1 MTTIHNLIFDLDGTL
16 IDSSDGVVEAVNY
29 SLQQVGQPQQSPEA
43 IKPFI
48 GYPLETMYPHF
59 TDAPLDKLLEHFRVK
74 AVETIVVST
83 SPLAGVE
90 EVLSLLQAEGFKMA
104 IATTKIRMHI
114 DGILAKL
121 GWELTFSATVAGD
134 EVSRVKPDPEA
145 LELALMRLHARADET
160 LMIGDTIND
169 VLAARAVPMKVV
181 AVASPYGM
189 KNDLVKSEADHHIKS
204 VADLPGLLNGFRR

>member
-1 MTTIHNLIFDLDGTL
+1 LITISNLIFDLDGTL

-29 SLQQVGQPQQSPEA
+29 SLQQMGQPQQSPEA

-59 TDAPLDKLLEHFRVK
+59 TDAPLDKLLGHFRDK

-83 SPLAGVE
+83 SPLSGVE

-104 IATTKIRMHI
+104 IATTKIRMHV

-121 GWELTFSATVAGD
+121 GWESIFSVIVGGD
-134 EVSRVKPDPEA
+134 EVTRVKPDPEA
-145 LELALMRLHARADET
+145 LELTLKRLHARAGET

-169 VLAARAVPMKVV
+169 VLAAKAVPMKVV
-181 AVASPYGM
+181 AVASPYGIM
-189 KNDLVKSEADHHIKS
+189 KDLMGSGPDHYIKS
-204 VADLPGLLNGFRR
+204 IADLPGLLSDSRC

>member
-1 MTTIHNLIFDLDGTL
+1 LKTIRNLIFDLDGTL

-29 SLQQVGQPQQSPEA
+29 SLQQMGQPPQSPEA

-59 TDAPLDKLLEHFRVK
+59 TDAPLDKLLGHFRDK

-83 SPLAGVE
+83 SPLPGVE
-90 EVLSLLQAEGFKMA
+90 EVLSQLRAEGFKMA
-104 IATTKIRMHI
+104 IATTKIRMHLN
-114 DGILAKL
+114 GIMVKL
-121 GWELTFSATVAGD
+121 GWKSTFSATVGGD

-145 LELALMRLHARADET
+145 LELALMRLHARADES

-169 VLAARAVPMKVV
+169 VLAARAVPMEVV
-181 AVASPYGM
+181 AVASPYGIE
-189 KNDLVKSEADHHIKS
+189 NDLVGESDHHIKS
-204 VADLPGLLNGFRR
+204 IAELPGLLNGFPR